1 MIFADAI
8 NYAHDLVI
16 ECGEL
21 YFPHKIEAHNA
32 IDMIE
37 ATYKSEIQAVAENAR
52 LKAAN
57 ANNPEIERIVRDAV
71 VSYGEMFPSAPNDS
85 AENELCYRA
94 KVANDWLKSIGA
106 EPEPFHY
113 VKEGGAK

>member
-1 MIFADAI
+1 VSKIKHSPLPWEVSDDRFKMICDSNGITVAD
-8 NYAHDLVI
+8 
-16 ECGEL
+16 
-21 YFPHKIEAHNA
+21 YF
-32 IDMIE
+32 
-37 ATYKSEIQAVAENAR
+37 YK
-52 LKAAN
+52 KDAAFIVN
-57 ANNPEIERIVRDAV
+57 CVNSFNPEIERIVRDAV